1 MQPFTFLRLK
11 DMKVHAKY
19 FIVISKY
26 TRPGRPINSQLTFL
40 TKINKLQITI
50 HSTCLYAKDVGKKS
64 RTGQN
69 PSKFTIFFTIPL
81 CTYFRNKHSL
91 FNCQTAYCFP

>member
-1 MQPFTFLRLK
+1 MQPFTFLRLE

-26 TRPGRPINSQLTFL
+26 TRPSKPINHQVTLL

-50 HSTCLYAKDVGKKS
+50 HSTSVCMPKMLEKSQGQAKTRQNSLYFS
-64 RTGQN
+64 
-69 PSKFTIFFTIPL
+69 P
-81 CTYFRNKHSL
+81 
-91 FNCQTAYCFP
+91 FP